1 MKECPHCGCV
11 LTKGRSL
18 PDHRR
23 FFALIKAA
31 FEQWPDGHDFT
42 PESSEH
48 LRAWLTCKAG
58 YRESTPIHMPDM
70 ATDRMRDLFRLSIEA
85 AITAAGSVAFV
96 VPYRDVVAVV
106 RPKSIAWDKIDQ
118 REFSQLR
125 DAVSDVIEAEIGVS
139 VDKLLAETAA

>member
-18 PDHRR
+18 SDHRR
-23 FFALIKAA
+23 FFALVNAA
-31 FEQWPDGHDFT
+31 FGTWPENHPFQ
-42 PESSEH
+42 PESADH

-85 AITAAGSVAFV
+85 AICAAGGVAFV
-96 VPYRDVVAVV
+96 VPYQDVVAVI
-106 RPKSIAWDKIDQ
+106 RPKSIAWDKLDQ
-118 REFSQLR
+118 KEFGRLR
-125 DAVSDVIEAEIGVS
+125 DAVSDVIEAEMGV
-139 VDKLLAETAA
+139 KAEQLLAEKAA

>member
-23 FFALIKAA
+23 FFALIERA
-31 FEQWPDGHDFT
+31 FENWPEGHEFQ
-42 PESSEH
+42 PESREH

-85 AITAAGSVAFV
+85 AISAAGGAAFV

-118 REFSQLR
+118 REFSKLR
-125 DAVSDVIEAEIGVS
+125 DAVSDVIETETGIK
-139 VDKLLAETAA
+139 VDHLMREQAA